1 MLNKVKNLTPFIIV
15 FCLIEGVLGY
25 LIQTTSSLLCSY
37 LSFSSIAL
45 SFIFCLLLFRKEIEH
60 KITVLALFFTLWADF
75 FLCGIVSFKFIQE
88 LAMLFFVGTQTCY
101 FLRIFINQTKKEKIV
116 HLSIRIPVFLFAIIL
131 TAIVLKENTNFLSLI
146 SLFYYANLLVNV
158 VFAFIKFKKAPLLAI
173 GLLLFSLCD
182 VFVGLSM
189 IDGFMH
195 IPDGSLIYQI
205 KNIPLNMAWLF
216 YVPSQTVLALSTIKN
231 TNQNG

>member
-1 MLNKVKNLTPFIIV
+1 M
-15 FCLIEGVLGY
+15 
-25 LIQTTSSLLCSY
+25 
-37 LSFSSIAL
+37 
-45 SFIFCLLLFRKEIEH
+45 
-60 KITVLALFFTLWADF
+60 
-75 FLCGIVSFKFIQE
+75 FLPSRRIYF
-88 LAMLFFVGTQTCY
+88 TCY

-116 HLSIRIPVFLFAIIL
+116 HLSIRIPVFLFAVIL

-182 VFVGLSM
+182 VFVGLSR

-205 KNIPLNMAWLF
+205 KNVPLNMAWLF

-231 TNQNG
+231 TNRFG